1 VPRSATCGPG
11 HSAVRIGR
19 AGTLDWADVATSLS
33 PQQAI
38 DRLRAAFSP
47 PPGYRTL
54 HAKGR
59 FYTGTF
65 TAEPG
70 ATELCRAGHFDGQPH
85 EVTVRWSN
93 AAGKPRSDAKPDI
106 RGMAVKF
113 RLPDGSSTDLLGQ
126 TSPRFPTDDPEVFV
140 ALTEASEKP
149 LSLPLFLARHPG
161 VVPSVL
167 ASARAGAIAPRTTFA
182 EVTFYP
188 IHAYGWLAEDGTR
201 TWVRYIFRPT
211 ATKTDRLDTSFSGR
225 DQLADEMA
233 ARLARGPVTHEM
245 WVQVAGGGHDPHSAM
260 SVWKGCRELL
270 AGRIEVTA
278 ELPDPEGG
286 PDSATPTVFDP
297 TRVVDGIELSDDP
310 ILRYRRDAYTE
321 SVSRRTTS

>member
-1 VPRSATCGPG
+1 M
-11 HSAVRIGR
+11 
-19 AGTLDWADVATSLS
+19 LS
-33 PQQAI
+33 PERAI
-38 DRLRAAFSP
+38 DRLRAAFGGP
-47 PPGYRTL
+47 DGHRTL

-65 TAEPG
+65 TATPE
-70 ATELCRAGHFDGQPH
+70 ATELCRAGHLDGQAH

-93 AAGKPRSDAKPDI
+93 AAGKPRSDARPDV

-113 RLPDGSSTDLLGQ
+113 RLPDGSATDLLGQ
-126 TSPRFPTDDPEVFV
+126 TSPRFPTNDPAKFI
-140 ALTEASEKP
+140 ALTEATEKP
-149 LSLPLFLARHPG
+149 QALPIFLARHPRVARRILMTATSG
-161 VVPSVL
+161 SIAVPVS
-167 ASARAGAIAPRTTFA
+167 FA

-201 TWVRYIFRPT
+201 TWVRYVFRPT
-211 ATKTDRLDTSFSGR
+211 ATADDRLDTSFSGR
-225 DQLADEMA
+225 DHLTEEMA
-233 ARLARGPVTHEM
+233 ARLERGPVTHEV
-245 WVQVAGGGHDPHSAM
+245 WVQVAGPDHDPHRAT

-286 PDSATPTVFDP
+286 PASAAPTVFDP

-310 ILRYRRDAYTE
+310 ILLYRRDAYTE
-321 SVSRRTTS
+321 SVARRTTS